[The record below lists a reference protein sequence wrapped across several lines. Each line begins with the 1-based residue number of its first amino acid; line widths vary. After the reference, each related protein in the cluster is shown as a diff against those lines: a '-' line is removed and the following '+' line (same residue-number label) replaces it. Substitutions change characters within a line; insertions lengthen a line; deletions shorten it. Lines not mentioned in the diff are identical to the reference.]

1 MTRLLEIVRAAAVP
15 WGLNLVA
22 ALSVTRYEAA
32 GAAPATVEAIT
43 QLGARSIIVVA
54 NGGGDFW
61 RAFTRYADVH
71 RGWLERPDPLDD
83 FTRAIVEDTLTPAVC
98 AAGVT
103 CTPVYPFASDP
114 PQLNFM
120 QLGRLAGLAGPS
132 IIGVVVHPIY
142 GPWLAFRAALLV
154 DVVLDVPGAA
164 LGFDPC
170 PTCVAR
176 SCIKGCPA
184 EAVSNEH
191 GWDLAGC
198 LKFRVEQEPACA
210 PRCHARAA
218 CVLGPEYRYPDAELA
233 YHQRRALKV
242 MRPYYEAHLR
252 PRRDD

>member
-1 MTRLLEIVRAAAVP
+1 LLETVRAAAAP

-22 ALSVTRYEAA
+22 AVSVARFEAE
-32 GAAPATVEAIT
+32 GGDPATVKAIIDR
-43 QLGARSIIVVA
+43 QARSIIVVA
-54 NGGGDFW
+54 NGGFDFW
-61 RAFTRYADVH
+61 RAFVRYAAAH
-71 RGWLERPDPLDD
+71 QGWLERPDPLDD
-83 FTRAIVEDTLTPAVC
+83 FTRATVEDMLLPAVRT
-98 AAGVT
+98 AGVR
-103 CTPVYPFASDP
+103 CTSVYPFASDP
-114 PQLNFM
+114 PRLNFM

-132 IIGVVVHPIY
+132 IIGVVVHPVY

-154 DVVLDVPGAA
+154 DVVLDAPGAA